1 MQVADLV
8 FDLDTEYVD
17 QFAEISGVGQSFRSA
32 FRVGYNHADDTVLR
46 TVIDDRTENVDI
58 LFGQKTGDVLDG
70 TFLVL
75 RIYGRSYCN
84 K

>member
-17 QFAEISGVGQSFRSA
+17 QFAEISGVGQSLRSA

-75 RIYGRSYCN
+75 RIYGYLF
-84 K
+84 